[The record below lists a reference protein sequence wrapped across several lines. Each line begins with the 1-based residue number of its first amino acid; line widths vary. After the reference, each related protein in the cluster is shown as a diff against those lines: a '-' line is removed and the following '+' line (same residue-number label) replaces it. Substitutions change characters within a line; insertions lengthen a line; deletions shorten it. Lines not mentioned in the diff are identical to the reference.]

1 MVEEQGEKEKN
12 MRKTNEELDD
22 IIAQQEALISEDAGK
37 VDIRRGHVSRA
48 NSQLVK
54 NRHEAIR
61 ALESQKEIT
70 TINLRA
76 GI

>member
-1 MVEEQGEKEKN
+1 
-12 MRKTNEELDD
+12 MRKTNEELDYM
-22 IIAQQEALISEDAGK
+22 IAQQESLIPEDAGK

-54 NRHEAIR
+54 NRGEAIHT
-61 ALESQKEIT
+61 LESQKELT
-70 TINLRA
+70 TVNLRA

>member
-1 MVEEQGEKEKN
+1 
-12 MRKTNEELDD
+12 MRKTNEELDAM
-22 IIAQQEALISEDAGK
+22 IAQQEALISGDAGK

-54 NRHEAIR
+54 NRREVIQ
-61 ALESQKEIT
+61 ALESCKEVT
-70 TINLRA
+70 TVNLRA